1 VEQDQS
7 VYVGVAGRWFSSRRA
22 YRFRKCYTS
31 STGFLRYQHESAYLL
46 AKGNVVHPAEPISDV
61 IDFQYT
67 GNKLHP
73 TQKPVGALKPIISA
87 FCAVEASFW
96 TCLSVPVRHY
106 GKRKGTVGAAIPSRV
121 ITPQVVPRGE
131 RLLCGDGRHRSRNR
145 CSGGQAVLRPL
156 VKLKKS

>member
-1 VEQDQS
+1 
-7 VYVGVAGRWFSSRRA
+7 
-22 YRFRKCYTS
+22 
-31 STGFLRYQHESAYLL
+31 
-46 AKGNVVHPAEPISDV
+46 
-61 IDFQYT
+61 
-67 GNKLHP
+67 
-73 TQKPVGALKPIISA
+73 VGALKPIISA

-131 RLLCGDGRHRSRNR
+131 RC
-145 CSGGQAVLRPL
+145 CAVMVGIDLETDVAAAKLFLRPL